1 MPEDMEE
8 IHFWFQ
14 DKNRSEVKECKEM
27 HHIKSNQIK
36 TGVAILMLHKTDLK
50 TQFVTRDKIRTLY
63 NDITWGRHK
72 EKNIKCV
79 RQKMTELKGEIDNS
93 TIIGNFSIT
102 FSIIEQ
108 LHRRSTRNRTLEQQ
122 YKLFRPNTYL

>member
-1 MPEDMEE
+1 MPENMEE

-36 TGVAILMLHKTDLK
+36 TGVAILMLHKTALK

-72 EKNIKCV
+72 GKNIKCV
-79 RQKMTELKGEIDNS
+79 RQKMTELKGEIDNFNNNWKLQYN
-93 TIIGNFSIT
+93 IFN
-102 FSIIEQ
+102 
-108 LHRRSTRNRTLEQQ
+108 NRTTTQ
-122 YKLFRPNTYL
+122 KIDKK